1 MPRGGDLYIQTEN
14 VALSEKNTHRGE
26 VKSGRYVKVSITDSG
41 IGMRQLSEKIRAV
54 LNDR

>member
-1 MPRGGDLYIQTEN
+1 
-14 VALSEKNTHRGE
+14 

-54 LNDR
+54 LNGR